1 MNSEILTQLFP
12 EGIYNPFPT
21 PRTVVVIPKEWHRH
35 TGEEQQLLRRILG
48 SIDQD
53 LTAQIVVHSAVK
65 FESLASYGAEVV
77 LVFGSEVEEG
87 VPFYAETPADGF
99 TVIRADHLSQF
110 DDEKKK
116 NLWGV
121 LRKVF
126 GK

>member
-12 EGIYNPFPT
+12 EGIYRPFPT
-21 PRTVVVIPKEWHRH
+21 PRTVVVIPKEWDRH
-35 TGEEQQLLRRILG
+35 TGEEQQLLKRILG

-53 LTAQIVVHSAVK
+53 LAAQIVVHSAVK
-65 FESLASYGAEVV
+65 LESLAGYGAEVV
-77 LVFGSEVEEG
+77 LVFGSEVDEDI
-87 VPFYAETPADGF
+87 PFYTEVPAAGF
-99 TVIRADHLSQF
+99 TAIRADHLSQF